1 MAKGGWIFIS
11 HSHQDVALVRK
22 IRNHLEK
29 LGFEPLMFYLKCLS
43 DENEIETL
51 IKREIDEREWFI
63 YADSPNARESKWVKT
78 EREHIEKTVGK
89 KIFVINLQSNID
101 EQLRQIEHI
110 ARQMKVYIS
119 YSRKDVNLFH
129 ALKEKLAQKDML
141 VLSDEDVQ
149 IGDNWLGSISTNIS
163 SACRDGFVLL
173 LVTESSC
180 KSPFIVEEIKRAK
193 EENGKIVPIYVGNG
207 TLHPDLIALIGD
219 VQGVHINDN
228 PSSEEIDKIANS
240 ILKRVEYYSSDYTTS
255 YGFRYAE
262 TVHLPPVSRI
272 DDLTF
277 WDCENLKCVY
287 VPNSVV
293 YITHSAFDDLK
304 HVLIKCYKGSYCE
317 SYCIKHNLNYEIIPE
332 TKNK

>member
-110 ARQMKVYIS
+110 ARQMKVFIS
-119 YSRKDVNLFH
+119 YTRKDVNLFH
-129 ALKEKLAQKDML
+129 ALKEKLTQDDFEQECELDCKITAYIPDDYIDYPNARMDCYKRISQIKSLQDKQTLYSELQSVFGAIPSQVNNLIEIAYLKVLCKQVGVVKALVSLEGARLDFSCLDCLKDGKIISK
-141 VLSDEDVQ
+141 VNENSCFVSLSIQDKP
-149 IGDNWLGSISTNIS
+149 SIIFNKKVS
-163 SACRDGFVLL
+163 SA
-173 LVTESSC
+173 
-180 KSPFIVEEIKRAK
+180 EER
-193 EENGKIVPIYVGNG
+193 
-207 TLHPDLIALIGD
+207 LIQ
-219 VQGVHINDN
+219 VINF
-228 PSSEEIDKIANS
+228 
-240 ILKRVEYYSSDYTTS
+240 LK
-255 YGFRYAE
+255 
-262 TVHLPPVSRI
+262 
-272 DDLTF
+272 
-277 WDCENLKCVY
+277 
-287 VPNSVV
+287 
-293 YITHSAFDDLK
+293 
-304 HVLIKCYKGSYCE
+304 
-317 SYCIKHNLNYEIIPE
+317 
-332 TKNK
+332 

>member
-1 MAKGGWIFIS
+1 MKVFIS
-11 HSHQDVALVRK
+11 
-22 IRNHLEK
+22 
-29 LGFEPLMFYLKCLS
+29 Y
-43 DENEIETL
+43 T
-51 IKREIDEREWFI
+51 
-63 YADSPNARESKWVKT
+63 
-78 EREHIEKTVGK
+78 
-89 KIFVINLQSNID
+89 
-101 EQLRQIEHI
+101 
-110 ARQMKVYIS
+110 
-119 YSRKDVNLFH
+119 RKDVNSFH
-129 ALKEKLAQKDML
+129 ALKEKLTQKDML
-141 VLSDEDVQ
+141 VLSDEDV
-149 IGDNWLGSISTNIS
+149 IGYNWLDSISTNIS

-262 TVHLPPVSRI
+262 TVHLPPISRI

-293 YITHSAFDDLK
+293 YITPSAFDDLK

-317 SYCIKHNLNYEIIPE
+317 SYCIKQNLNYEIIPE
-332 TKNK
+332 TENK